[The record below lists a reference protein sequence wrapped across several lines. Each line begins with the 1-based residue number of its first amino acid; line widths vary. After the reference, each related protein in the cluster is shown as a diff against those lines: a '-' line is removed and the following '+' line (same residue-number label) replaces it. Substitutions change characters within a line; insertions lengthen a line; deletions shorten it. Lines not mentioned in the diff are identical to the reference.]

1 MVAGLKEIRIVLFI
15 IISKRVNLASW
26 CIEISA
32 FFVRDLGSWSET
44 VLPSTISETNE
55 HQIWILQPHNV
66 SAEARGLT
74 LGYVGRNLGA
84 DILPQSN
91 IQRLQ
96 DVTDA
101 FMLKPVQSLAFPA
114 IKYILPLRRHVSNLS
129 FCYNSIEQTCT
140 STANPQAGQWAT
152 PAHRPAFPR

>member
-1 MVAGLKEIRIVLFI
+1 MVAGFKEIRIVLFI

-26 CIEISA
+26 CIEVSA

-44 VLPSTISETNE
+44 VLPSTIFETNE
-55 HQIWILQPHNV
+55 HQIWILQPHNM

-74 LGYVGRNLGA
+74 LGYVGRKGA

-91 IQRLQ
+91 IQPCLQ

-101 FMLKPVQSLAFPA
+101 FMLKPVQYLAFPA

-129 FCYNSIEQTCT
+129 YNSIEQTCT
-140 STANPQAGQWAT
+140 FTANPQAGK
-152 PAHRPAFPR
+152 